1 MKTSRR
7 VSSPRRPPN
16 VQIPPWKA
24 KAPKVDRKASAKARE
39 DARQLKKAAADAEA
53 ESVRLT
59 AQQSAIERAM
69 FDPASAPAELGKLPM
84 SELSRR
90 RAEIAAKLEA
100 AEARWI
106 EANEQ
111 LETIAA

>member
-1 MKTSRR
+1 
-7 VSSPRRPPN
+7 
-16 VQIPPWKA
+16 
-24 KAPKVDRKASAKARE
+24 
-39 DARQLKKAAADAEA
+39 
-53 ESVRLT
+53 
-59 AQQSAIERAM
+59 M